1 MEDILASI
9 KRIIAEDGEAAAP
22 PAPIATVRAPRARR
36 DEGVAPLPDPLGEPE
51 DVLELTR
58 PIDPVIARASAA
70 AASRPA
76 GGEGA
81 DLLSG
86 VAADAGRNAFAALSS
101 AVAQPGGAGNPLES
115 MLREML
121 RPMLRDWLD
130 TNLPTIV
137 ERMVAGEIAR
147 ISGRR

>member
-1 MEDILASI
+1 M
-9 KRIIAEDGEAAAP
+9 
-22 PAPIATVRAPRARR
+22 PRARR
-36 DEGVAPLPDPLGEPE
+36 DETPAAAPLDSLPE
-51 DVLELTR
+51 SDDVLELTR

-70 AASRPA
+70 AAPRSA
-76 GGEGA
+76 GEGA
-81 DLLSG
+81 DLLSN
-86 VAADAGRNAFAALSS
+86 VAADAGRNAFAALTS
-101 AVAQPGGAGNPLES
+101 AVAQPGGGLDNPLES

-130 TNLPTIV
+130 TNLPAIV